1 MPKTQRSSDQFP
13 LASSPAH
20 DEAESKSLAYL
31 SPAYAQEGES
41 GETSGGSS
49 SDLVHVSRDASRQP
63 SPLATLPHSDIEDS
77 RSREEYRGSQKDGE
91 RERDRDSEEDLSSW
105 GDAGPRDYGHLD
117 EDEEA

>member
-20 DEAESKSLAYL
+20 DEAEGKSLAYL
-31 SPAYAQEGES
+31 SPAYAQGES

-77 RSREEYRGSQKDGE
+77 RSREEHRGSQKDGE

-105 GDAGPRDYGHLD
+105 GDAGPRDYG
-117 EDEEA
+117 